1 MRTGIFF
8 KKARGQRSRPGFK
21 ASLANHRPGYANP
34 GVNERSSG
42 HFPDIYREYA
52 QGLKS
57 VYNLKSGM
65 KVLGASSIFRYVK
78 FIIWA
83 LGGGKRKE

>member
-1 MRTGIFF
+1 
-8 KKARGQRSRPGFK
+8 
-21 ASLANHRPGYANP
+21 
-34 GVNERSSG
+34 VNERSSG